1 MLLASRQP
9 LSALKPKL
17 LESCR
22 SSITTTVMILFTMI
36 GAGIFSY
43 FLSLAQIPQLI
54 ATSVVQADV
63 PSLAVIFLLLA
74 VYFPLGMFLDAFSML
89 VTTLPIM
96 FPTVVSLGYDPIW
109 FGILAVK
116 MCEIGLITP
125 PMGLNVYVIVGI
137 DRSAEHTSELQSL
150 MRSSYAVF

>member
-74 VYFPLGMFLDAFSML
+74 VYFPLGMFLAAFSML
-89 VTTLPIM
+89 VITLPIM
-96 FPTVVSLGYDPIW
+96 FPPVVSLRSG
-109 FGILAVK
+109 
-116 MCEIGLITP
+116 ERR
-125 PMGLNVYVIVGI
+125 VGE
-137 DRSAEHTSELQSL
+137 RSGQ
-150 MRSSYAVF
+150 